1 MGIPGKSTEARLS
14 DAWRANRPYLLD
26 LAFAMLRDIG
36 AAEDAVQEAFARLTD
51 AESDL
56 IEDQRGWL
64 IVVTSR
70 ICLNQINSARSRR
83 EHAHEPST
91 IESAGPPLSQT
102 PPPDPADRVTL
113 DDEVGLALLVV
124 LQRLKPAERVVFV
137 LHDIFQLPFDTIAEA
152 LGRAAPGCRQLARR
166 ARMKIKAETDQASV
180 EINAAEHRLV
190 AERFIQACS
199 DGDLSALLKLLHP
212 NVWADV
218 DLGPL
223 DKRSGAGVRGSG
235 RVARGLLYY
244 FGPRTTLVS
253 NPIGSRPV
261 MLAFVDQ
268 RLFAV
273 TLLSLEDQLITKFHT
288 IADPDKI
295 GFLSDQ
301 LSSANRGG
309 NL

>member
-1 MGIPGKSTEARLS
+1 MGISGKSTEARLS

-36 AAEDAVQEAFARLTD
+36 AAEDAVQEAFARLAD
-51 AESDL
+51 AESDR

-70 ICLNQINSARSRR
+70 ICLNQINTARSRR
-83 EHAHEPST
+83 EHAHETST
-91 IESAGPPLSQT
+91 IESAGQT

-113 DDEVGLALLVV
+113 DDEVRLALLVV

-212 NVWADV
+212 NVSADV

-223 DKRSGAGVRGSG
+223 DKRSGAGARGSG

-244 FGPRTTLVS
+244 FGPRNTLVS

-261 MLAFVDQ
+261 VLAFVDQ

-273 TLLSLEDQLITKFHT
+273 ILLSLEDQLITKFHT